1 MAPTPLPIV
10 VPALANLVRAAVAPA
25 PQSFNA
31 TPAADWKTDDEF
43 IHLVRLIYV
52 HIDALPNRT
61 SEHIRELTLLY
72 WNQYIAGVSLNGIN
86 YHRSLSSGTL
96 FSHESRLNL
105 AIVNL
110 HLTSKILGRNCR
122 KEYTLDTWNTYLAS
136 LGLPKANVAGGGFSG
151 GANPAQSM
159 APVVA
164 TFTSIAGGSGAPAPV
179 AGMLGVA
186 VGGPAGIGPST
197 ALVPLYNNNGEGGK
211 DGDRADN
218 EDNERQ
224 PPDDAED
231 DDESKADGKGNSKEK
246 ARGWGRR
253 NR

>member
-1 MAPTPLPIV
+1 MSTY
-10 VPALANLVRAAVAPA
+10 
-25 PQSFNA
+25 
-31 TPAADWKTDDEF
+31 TDRYNSGN
-43 IHLVRLIYV
+43 RL
-52 HIDALPNRT
+52 
-61 SEHIRELTLLY
+61 S
-72 WNQYIAGVSLNGIN
+72 
-86 YHRSLSSGTL
+86 
-96 FSHESRLNL
+96 L

-110 HLTSKILGRNCR
+110 HLTSKILGRSCR
-122 KEYTLDTWNTYLAS
+122 KEHTLDTWNTHLAS
-136 LGLPKANVAGGGFSG
+136 LGLPKVNILDGDFSG

-159 APVVA
+159 APAVA
-164 TFTSIAGGSGAPAPV
+164 TFTSTAGGSGAPAPV

-197 ALVPLYNNNGEGGK
+197 ALVPLHDNNGEGGK

-231 DDESKADGKGNSKEK
+231 DDEYDYNDESKADGKGNSKEK